1 MVTSTVACHSALSSP
16 TSSHVPSF
24 VRVSAEIRNK
34 VYDYLCHSTDPIRL
48 YFYQDATSNKTK
60 PVVPF
65 ASNTSIPTAF
75 FSTCRQVNAEAS
87 SAFYSS
93 NTFLLNR
100 QTKFAF
106 FIRPCFMGTLLKFL
120 DIVGSRASLVRN
132 VAFDTLTPCNVTDII
147 EVTALLRQAWDRE
160 LSFKIHFIDVRD
172 VEEDGSQYFIENPNL
187 VGATTV
193 IAIVQSLLDGELGLK
208 KYGDL
213 VCGVAVKHDGSGG
226 LISWGST
233 PRVSDAT
240 CWPYYHPH
248 TVARFAA
255 KDGGTRLELAA

>member
-1 MVTSTVACHSALSSP
+1 MATSTVAYHSALSSP
-16 TSSHVPSF
+16 TSSSF
-24 VRVSAEIRNK
+24 VGVAAEIRNK
-34 VYDYLCHSTDPIRL
+34 VYDYLCHSTDPICL
-48 YFYQDATSNKTK
+48 YFYQDATSNTTK

-100 QTKFAF
+100 QTKFSF
-106 FIRPCFMGTLLKFL
+106 FVQSCFMGTLLKFL

-132 VAFDTLTPCNVTDII
+132 VAFDTLIPLIDII

-160 LSFKIHFIDVRD
+160 LNFKVHFIDVRD
-172 VEEDGSQYFIENPNL
+172 VEENGSQYCIENPDH
-187 VGATTV
+187 VRA
-193 IAIVQSLLDGELGLK
+193 IAVMTIVQSLLDGELGLK

-213 VCGVAVKHDGSGG
+213 VCGVAVKYDGSGG

-233 PRVSDAT
+233 PRLSDAT
-240 CWPYYHPH
+240 YLPHYRPH
-248 TVARFAA
+248 TVARFSA
-255 KDGGTRLELAA
+255 KDGGTRLELAP

>member
-1 MVTSTVACHSALSSP
+1 MATSTVAYHSALSSP
-16 TSSHVPSF
+16 TSSSF
-24 VRVSAEIRNK
+24 VGVAAEIRNK
-34 VYDYLCHSTDPIRL
+34 VYNYLCHSTDPICL
-48 YFYQDATSNKTK
+48 YFYQDAASNTTK

-100 QTKFAF
+100 QTKFSF
-106 FIRPCFMGTLLKFL
+106 FVQSCFMGTLLKFL

-132 VAFDTLTPCNVTDII
+132 VTFDTLIPCNGMCHRTYTDGGTRLFDSVTDII

-160 LSFKIHFIDVRD
+160 LNFKIHFIDVRD
-172 VEEDGSQYFIENPNL
+172 VEEDGSQYCIENPDH
-187 VGATTV
+187 VRA
-193 IAIVQSLLDGELGLK
+193 IAVMTIVQSLLDGELGLK

-213 VCGVAVKHDGSGG
+213 VCGVAVN
-226 LISWGST
+226 
-233 PRVSDAT
+233 
-240 CWPYYHPH
+240 
-248 TVARFAA
+248 
-255 KDGGTRLELAA
+255 